1 MDELWDIA
9 RVAAYLGVTERT
21 VYNKVRA
28 GDLPAV
34 KVGRLWRVR
43 ESELWAWL
51 EGGARTAP
59 PASLAAASRESVR
72 ANLVAEPGGAGLAA
86 EPGAIPTRGEL
97 ATLLAPVADVLER
110 RLAFVALLSA
120 GVEALGWPAPV
131 VVGGHAVE
139 FYTAGGYATVDIDL
153 AGASEPVGQVLDAW
167 GFEREGRHWF
177 DEALGLVVE
186 VPGASLPP
194 DQAAHTVSVRIGRVT
209 ARVLGI
215 EDLIVDRLAACKHW
229 RHTESCEWAAR
240 LLALA
245 DLLDD
250 DYLTHRAAEEDL
262 ADALAVAREGASG
275 Q

>member
-43 ESELWAWL
+43 ESDLQEWL
-51 EGGARTAP
+51 
-59 PASLAAASRESVR
+59 ASGSLKTGDNA
-72 ANLVAEPGGAGLAA
+72 LIAEPGVV
-86 EPGAIPTRGEL
+86 PTRDALED
-97 ATLLAPVADVLER
+97 LLASVGDTLER
-110 RLAFVALLSA
+110 RLTFVAVLSA

-139 FYTAGGYATVDIDL
+139 FYTAGSYATIDIDL
-153 AGASEPVGQVLDAW
+153 AGASEPVDMVLRGW

-186 VPGASLPP
+186 VPGSRLGP
-194 DQAAHTVSVRIGRVT
+194 DELAHAAH
-209 ARVLGI
+209 ARVGRFVVGIIGI
-215 EDLIVDRLAACKHW
+215 EDLVIDRLAACKHW
-229 RHTESCEWAAR
+229 DDQDSCDWADT
-240 LLALA
+240 LLAGGHEI
-245 DLLDD
+245 DLG
-250 DYLTHRAAEEDL
+250 YLRRRAVEEDVL
-262 ADALAVAREGASG
+262 DKLQLVLPEGAE
-275 Q
+275 